1 MPLYY
6 NTNPPNNNIKNSI
19 TNTATVYGLR
29 DFLLLKN
36 IINPVKYPQ
45 LSTSV
50 NGGPKGG
57 EPVLDTSQGNN
68 TVIQQVS
75 IEVDGVFRYGNAIL
89 MNHYKNLD
97 QNARDLVAINT
108 VNKVANFPTSPNGT
122 GNYRDEDITKYGLL
136 PKSDYKG
143 YRKFLT
149 VKNLYVDAPKQIDM
163 AEIISLQYQQT
174 TQQLPSYL
182 DEYGKL
188 NLGGEAGIQTADI
201 IGSVLNG
208 QGIGLA
214 KAGVVTNFD
223 LRSSLAGRVLGA
235 TGIITDTKLG
245 NIAGQQLALALANNA
260 AFNTQQLLLGTLNVS
275 DNVLS
280 LVKNGTL
287 AGFRPNY
294 TITTP
299 TSTAGQVLSYTEKIL
314 GFNVPV
320 SYLTD
325 EGSIF
330 STENGNAD
338 NIKRAN
344 SMLEATGKGQ
354 RDALAGNFQ
363 ANLIGISQY
372 DNPTQ
377 SQFRSGYS
385 PNFQVGDDGNFL
397 VPGQQ
402 PSVYAYFNNNGFV
415 IPLLNATDGVIP
427 DISYNRE
434 GLTVGSGFN
443 SYDENTYSV
452 NDGRSYATQFAWT
465 SGNGDALNAIQNF
478 DEFIGEKKSLLAKTQ
493 KLFNSVGMKSMI
505 AVKGDMKYPKKS
517 QIQTSIVNDGMSHGS
532 AVMLGSKFNERGDII
547 GGGEDAENTFC
558 RSWTPFNRYDNVSK
572 LIRHRGLNQAEGGG
586 PIFPVSNKW
595 RLNTLGSVLDD
606 NGFVKIAPYKTDD
619 LSRNADTPKKY
630 MFSIENLAW
639 VGAASNLPL
648 VEQGPGDLLTGKFG
662 RIMWFPPYDLTFS
675 ESSSVSLETTNF
687 IGRGEPIYTYNN
699 TERTGNL
706 SFKVIVDHP
715 SIMNAFVGDGG
726 PTDEYIRSWFAGC
739 VDLDGQW
746 ADKLTKDE
754 LATQQLNNV
763 KDVPRKTLTPVQL
776 PDTFKVYYKND
787 ITVIDSVYENLK
799 GGSGVGNYVGEPQQ
813 RRAGGPLEP
822 GDTWPDRTNFGLNGN
837 GQLIKIK
844 DKTYNGWT
852 DPNYIAD
859 LKAYMA
865 GECKTCKARV
875 IGFASSQ
882 GVQYSNE
889 LLARNRATAIK
900 NWLISNGILEAN
912 RITTEI
918 NQSVVRHGAYAAH
931 TPVDQ
936 LNPKSDRFA
945 ACVFEND
952 QASTEVDTEP
962 QLDDV
967 KQNTVLTDA
976 IKRRFYTESDFFEKI
991 KETDPTVFDTIR
1003 KKIKYFSP
1011 AFHSM
1016 TPEGFNSRL
1025 TFLLQCTRQGP
1036 TIKEATAKNLAF
1048 GPPPVCILRI
1058 GDFYNTKIM
1067 IDNVSFDFD
1076 DQLWDLN
1083 PEGIGVQPMIAKV
1096 SMSFKYIGGS
1106 SLYGPINKLQ
1116 NALSFNY
1123 FANTHTYDPR
1133 ADYIARNN
1141 DVKANTTKTNNV
1153 NSSNTQTK
1161 QKQPTTD
1168 YSLVLG
1174 LDLTTTNMETGS
1186 KNEVFPSNTTSPKNT
1201 NQVKAADNT
1210 SNTQVQNSSTA
1221 SGDTAGLKNVKLDY
1235 VSTGTSGSLVF
1246 GIANNPQTPLTSEY
1260 KVKAKIVTA
1269 DGKTSWQLNFGLPYG
1284 SNLFQKY
1291 QMDFTNTT
1299 PAFPGYSAG
1308 IKYNLVV
1315 QLVKNNVMVKQ
1326 LQSNIN

>member
-6 NTNPPNNNIKNSI
+6 NTNPPNNSIKNSI

-29 DFLLLKN
+29 DFLLRKN
-36 IINPVKYPQ
+36 IINPVRYPQ
-45 LSTSV
+45 LSTST
-50 NGGPKGG
+50 NGSPQGG
-57 EPVLDTSQGNN
+57 QPVLDTSVNN
-68 TVIQQVS
+68 DTVIQQVS

-89 MNHYKNLD
+89 MNHYKNTAQD
-97 QNARDLVAINT
+97 AKDLVSIDT
-108 VNKVANFPTSPNGT
+108 LNKVANFPTSPNGT
-122 GNYRDEDITKYGLL
+122 GNYKDEDITKYGLL

-143 YRKFLT
+143 YRKLQT
-149 VKNLYVDAPKQIDM
+149 IKNLYVDAPKQIDM

-174 TQQLPSYL
+174 SQQLPSYL

-188 NLGGEAGIQTADI
+188 NLGGSGAIQTADVA
-201 IGSVLNG
+201 GSILNG
-208 QGIGLA
+208 QGIGFA
-214 KAGVVTNFD
+214 KAGIVTNFD
-223 LRSSLAGRVLGA
+223 IRSSLAGRVLAA
-235 TGIITDTKLG
+235 TGAITDTKLG
-245 NIAGQQLALALANNA
+245 MIGGQQLALALANNA
-260 AFNTQQLLLGTLNVS
+260 AFNTQQTILGTLNVS
-275 DNVLS
+275 DNILS
-280 LVKNGTL
+280 LVKNGQL
-287 AGFRPNY
+287 AGFRPDY
-294 TITTP
+294 SITIP
-299 TSTAGQVLSYTEKIL
+299 TSTAGQVLDYTERIL

-325 EGSIF
+325 EGSLF

-372 DNPTQ
+372 DNPSQ
-377 SQFRSGYS
+377 SKFRSGYS
-385 PNFQVGDDGNFL
+385 PNFQVGDDGDFL
-397 VPGQQ
+397 IAGQQ
-402 PSVYAYFNNNGFV
+402 PSLYAYSNNEGRV
-415 IPLLNATDGVIP
+415 IPLLNATDSIIP
-427 DISYNRE
+427 EISYNRE
-434 GLTVGSGFN
+434 GLTETSGFL
-443 SYDENTYSV
+443 SYDNNTYSV
-452 NDGRSYATQFAWT
+452 SDGRAYATQFAWN
-465 SGNGDALNAIQNF
+465 SSNGNSLNAIQNF
-478 DEFIGEKKSLLAKTQ
+478 DEFVGVKRSILAKTQ
-493 KLFNSVGMKSMI
+493 QLFNSVGMKSI
-505 AVKGDMKYPKKS
+505 VAVKGDMKFPKKS
-517 QIQTSIVNDGMSHGS
+517 QIQTAIVNDGMSHGS
-532 AVMLGSKFNERGDII
+532 AVMLGSKFNAQGAIV

-558 RSWTPFNRYDNVSK
+558 RSWTPYNRYDNVSK

-586 PIFPVSNKW
+586 LIIPTNNKW

-606 NGFVKIAPYKTDD
+606 NGFVKIAPYRTDD

-639 VGAASNLPL
+639 VGASSNLPL

-706 SFKVIVDHP
+706 SFKIIVDHP
-715 SIMNAFVGDGG
+715 SIMNAFQGDGG

-739 VDLDGQW
+739 VDLDSQW
-746 ADKLTKDE
+746 ADKLTQDE

-763 KDVPRKTLTPVQL
+763 REVPKKTLTPVQM

-787 ITVIDSVYENLK
+787 ITVIDPVYENQK

-813 RRAGGPLEP
+813 RRANGPLEP

-837 GQLIKIK
+837 AQQIKIK
-844 DKTYNGWT
+844 DKVYNGWT
-852 DPNYIAD
+852 DPAYIAD

-875 IGFASSQ
+875 VGFASSQ
-882 GVQYSNE
+882 GVQFSNE
-889 LLARNRATAIK
+889 LLAQNRAIAIK

-962 QLDDV
+962 QLEDV

-1003 KKIKYFSP
+1003 KKIKYFNP

-1016 TPEGFNSRL
+1016 TPEGFNARL
-1025 TFLLQCTRQGP
+1025 TFLNQCTRQGP

-1048 GPPPVCILRI
+1048 GPAPVCILRI
-1058 GDFYNTKIM
+1058 GDFFNTKIM
-1067 IDNVSFDFD
+1067 IDNVSMDYD
-1076 DQLWDLN
+1076 EQLWDLN
-1083 PEGIGVQPMIAKV
+1083 PEGVGVQPMIANV
-1096 SMSFKYIGGS
+1096 SISFKYIGGS

-1123 FANTHTYDPR
+1123 YANTHTYDPR
-1133 ADYIARNN
+1133 ADYIAKNTDIKQN
-1141 DVKANTTKTNNV
+1141 TPATNNTTTNSKT
-1153 NSSNTQTK
+1153 S

-1168 YSLVLG
+1168 YSLILG
-1174 LDLTTTNMETGS
+1174 LDLTTTNMETGA
-1186 KNEVFPSNTTSPKNT
+1186 KNEVFASNTTNPKNT
-1201 NQVKAADNT
+1201 DQAKAANNT
-1210 SNTQVQNSSTA
+1210 SNTQVQNNTST
-1221 SGDTAGLKNVKLDY
+1221 SGDTVGLKNVKLDY
-1235 VSTGTSGSLVF
+1235 ISTATSGSIVF

-1260 KVKAKIVTA
+1260 KVRAKIVTS
-1269 DGKTSWQLNFGLPYG
+1269 DGTESYQLNFGLPYG
-1284 SNLFQKY
+1284 PNIFQKY
-1291 QMDFTNTT
+1291 QMDFDKTT
-1299 PAFPGYSAG
+1299 KPFGGFVAG
-1308 IKYNLVV
+1308 KKYNLIVE
-1315 QLVKNNVMVKQ
+1315 LVSNNVKVKQ
-1326 LQSNIN
+1326 LQGNIN